1 MKKLAVNAKGAI
13 AVVQGN
19 EHPEDLLA
27 LIESALRKHKGRYVD
42 RRCLRISE

>member
-19 EHPEDLLA
+19 EHSEDLLA
-27 LIESALRKHKGRYVD
+27 LIESALRKREGRNVG